1 MVLIFMNLLIGLT
14 VSSIDELK
22 KTGTIMQAQKRVDDI
37 LLLSKIL
44 PKKLWPDN
52 LMSTTFNLKSKVC
65 SVHRG
70 NIRWSVA
77 CTNIKNFLNLF
88 LFFRYASECM
98 RRNTFVLINYMFL
111 THIMIY
117 IGTMKLITNTEGKS
131 QD

>member
-70 NIRWSVA
+70 NIRWMPSPSA
-77 CTNIKNFLNLF
+77 FSKFGSSILKIFRHAQ
-88 LFFRYASECM
+88 FFMYTQNHLR
-98 RRNTFVLINYMFL
+98 LL
-111 THIMIY
+111 
-117 IGTMKLITNTEGKS
+117 KS
-131 QD
+131 